1 MGREPVPL
9 KRGGTLAEGG
19 DGNGIP
25 TRGGSIGISI
35 LQDTRPPLR
44 FFVQNCRNFG
54 FFNPRRG
61 LKGSGKGAKRGGQ
74 TALLQAEKARLP
86 PQISENGPKGV
97 GRV

>member
-19 DGNGIP
+19 GRNGIP
-25 TRGGSIGISI
+25 TRGGSIGLSIS
-35 LQDTRPPLR
+35 QDTLPPLR
-44 FFVQNCRNFG
+44 FFVQNYHNFG
-54 FFNPRRG
+54 FFNPLRG

-86 PQISENGPKGV
+86 PQISKNGPKGV